1 MTIWRNGIQVQLGTI
16 LHIFKKSLMILN
28 NIILFLNIELL
39 QPELKADD
47 EFYPGPLTLEA
58 LLGTASANR

>member
-1 MTIWRNGIQVQLGTI
+1 MKKRYTVG
-16 LHIFKKSLMILN
+16 HIFTYFKKSLMILN

-47 EFYPGPLTLEA
+47 EFYTGPLTLEA